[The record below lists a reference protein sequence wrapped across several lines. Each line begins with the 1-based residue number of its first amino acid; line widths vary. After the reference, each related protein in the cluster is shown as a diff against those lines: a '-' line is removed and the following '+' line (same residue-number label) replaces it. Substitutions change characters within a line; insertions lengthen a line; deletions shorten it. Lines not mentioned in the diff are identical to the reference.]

1 MIQSDADA
9 VVASLNA
16 KEPLTA
22 LEKLSPL
29 LAQEP
34 DNGSLWDYQLAALV
48 MADRHIEAEQAF
60 QRCQQLG
67 IAFTETLANACT
79 NAKKLLKPELV
90 LARGKQLEHLDK
102 ASGLKW
108 QVEALLELKQGEAAK
123 QAAERL
129 LQIANQGLSCQHLAI
144 QALRMLGD
152 ETSALGI
159 VNRAL
164 IQNPADARLTSV
176 RIELCVALGETT
188 KALEIAQQWTEK
200 YPERSS
206 AKHLSS
212 LCFHSQY
219 PSQITVAQ
227 RRERA
232 EQFANFVCRDTTPY
246 TSWKNNLE
254 ADRPLRIGLLSGDL
268 RSHPIGYFIHP
279 LLEGWQRTQ
288 LSVFVYDT
296 LEQGD
301 QLSAQMRPLTA
312 AWHKIKHVSD
322 EEVCKQ
328 IRSDK
333 IDILI
338 DLHGHTTGQRLRVM
352 ALKPAPVSATWI
364 GFQSTTGLAQIDYIL
379 VDPISVPEGAE
390 DEFVE
395 KVWRLDNY
403 FCFAPPQFD
412 LPVGPPPQEKNGY
425 TTFGSLNNP
434 KKITDEMLA
443 LWCKVLNAVPNSRL
457 FIKGTGLEKADFR
470 ASLQRRL
477 LIHGFTPE
485 QVTLEGAAPREQF
498 LASYQ
503 KIDIALDP
511 FPYSGATTT
520 VEALWCGLP
529 VIALAGD
536 RMVWRMAKSIL
547 TQAGHPEWVAEDQQA
562 FVELAA
568 NLASDPEKLAQLRV
582 NQRDKLLSGPLFD
595 ANNYSQKVGASL
607 RRLWADCV
615 AKSMEGV

>member
-1 MIQSDADA
+1 MIPSDADA

-16 KEPLTA
+16 KKPLAA

-29 LAQEP
+29 LDQEP

-48 MADRHIEAEQAF
+48 MADRHTEAEQAF
-60 QRCQQLG
+60 DRCQQLG
-67 IAFTETLANACT
+67 AIFSETLANACI
-79 NAKKLLKPELV
+79 NARRMLKPEL
-90 LARGKQLEHLDK
+90 LLTRGKQLEQFDSP
-102 ASGLKW
+102 AGLKW
-108 QVEALLELKQGEAAK
+108 QVEALLELKQTEAAK
-123 QAAERL
+123 RAADKL
-129 LQIANQGLSCQHLAI
+129 MLVASDDMACQHLAI
-144 QALRMLGD
+144 QTLRMLGD
-152 ETSALGI
+152 EKAALGL

-164 IQNPADARLTSV
+164 TQNPGDGRLTSA
-176 RIELCVALGETT
+176 RIELCVALGDTEM
-188 KALEIAQQWTEK
+188 ALSVAQQWADE
-200 YPERSS
+200 YPQRSS

-212 LCFHSQY
+212 ICFYSQY

-246 TSWKNNLE
+246 KNWKNSLE

-279 LLEGWQRTQ
+279 LLQGWQGTE
-288 LSVFVYDT
+288 LSVFVYDS

-301 QLSAQMRPLTA
+301 QLSEQMRPLTA
-312 AWHKIKHVSD
+312 AWHKIKHHSD
-322 EEVCKQ
+322 EQVCQQ

-338 DLHGHTTGQRLRVM
+338 DLHGHTTGQRLGIM

-364 GFQSTTGLAQIDYIL
+364 GFQSTTGLAQVDYIL
-379 VDPISVPEGAE
+379 ADPISVPEGAE
-390 DEFVE
+390 HEFVE
-395 KVWRLDNY
+395 KVCRLDNY

-412 LPVGPPPQEKNGY
+412 LPIAPPPQQKNGY

-443 LWCKVLNAVPNSRL
+443 LWAKVLGEVPNGRL
-457 FIKGTGLEKADFR
+457 FIKGAGLENQEFR
-470 ASLQRRL
+470 DALQRRL

-485 QVTLEGAAPREQF
+485 QVTLEGPAPREQF

-511 FPYSGATTT
+511 YPYSGATTT
-520 VEALWCGLP
+520 VEALWCGVP

-562 FVELAA
+562 FVELAE
-568 NLASDPEKLAQLRV
+568 NLASDSEKLTRLRA
-582 NQRDKLLSGPLFD
+582 NQREQLLSGRLFD
-595 ANNYSQKVGASL
+595 ADRYSQEVGKSL
-607 RRLWADCV
+607 RMLWANFV
-615 AKSMEGV
+615 ANSL

>member
-1 MIQSDADA
+1 MIPSDADA

-16 KEPLTA
+16 KEPLAA

-48 MADRHIEAEQAF
+48 MADRHTEAEQAF
-60 QRCQQLG
+60 DRCQQLG
-67 IAFTETLANACT
+67 AIFSETLANACT

-90 LARGKQLEHLDK
+90 LARGKQLEQLDK

-108 QVEALLELKQGEAAK
+108 QVEALLELKQAEAAK
-123 QAAERL
+123 RAADKL
-129 LQIANQGLSCQHLAI
+129 MLVASDDMACQHLAI
-144 QALRMLGD
+144 QTLRMLGD
-152 ETSALGI
+152 EKAALGV

-164 IQNPADARLTSV
+164 TQNPGDGRLTSA
-176 RIELCVALGETT
+176 RIELCVALGDTEM
-188 KALEIAQQWTEK
+188 ALSVAQQWADE
-200 YPERSS
+200 YPQRSS

-212 LCFHSQY
+212 ICFYSQY

-227 RRERA
+227 RRHRA

-246 TSWKNNLE
+246 KNWKNSLE
-254 ADRPLRIGLLSGDL
+254 ASRPLRIGLLSGDL

-279 LLEGWQRTQ
+279 LLQGWQGTE
-288 LSVFVYDT
+288 LSVFVYDS

-301 QLSAQMRPLTA
+301 QLSEQMRPLTA
-312 AWHKIKHVSD
+312 AWHNIKHLSD
-322 EEVCKQ
+322 EQVCKQ

-333 IDILI
+333 VDILI
-338 DLHGHTTGQRLRVM
+338 DLHGHTTGQRLGVM

-364 GFQSTTGLAQIDYIL
+364 GFQSTTGLAQVDYIL
-379 VDPISVPEGAE
+379 ADPISVPEGAE

-412 LPVGPPPQEKNGY
+412 LPIAPPPQQKNGY

-434 KKITDEMLA
+434 KKITNEMLA
-443 LWCKVLNAVPNSRL
+443 LWAKVLGEVPNSRL
-457 FIKGTGLEKADFR
+457 FIKGTGLENQEFR
-470 ASLQRRL
+470 DALQRRL

-485 QVTLEGAAPREQF
+485 QVTLEGPAPREQF

-520 VEALWCGLP
+520 VEALWCGVP

-547 TQAGHPEWVAEDQQA
+547 TQAGHPEWVTEDQQA
-562 FVELAA
+562 FVELAV
-568 NLASDPEKLAQLRV
+568 NLVSDPEKLARLRA
-582 NQRDKLLSGPLFD
+582 NQREQLMSGRLFD
-595 ANNYSQKVGASL
+595 ADKYSQEVGKSL
-607 RRLWADCV
+607 RRLWADFV
-615 AKSMEGV
+615 ANSL

>member
-48 MADRHIEAEQAF
+48 MADRHTEAEQAF
-60 QRCQQLG
+60 DRCQQLG
-67 IAFTETLANACT
+67 AIFSETLANACN

-90 LARGKQLEHLDK
+90 LARGKQLEQLDK

-129 LQIANQGLSCQHLAI
+129 LQIANQDLSCQHLAI

-152 ETSALGI
+152 EKCALGV

-164 IQNPADARLTSV
+164 TQNPGDGRLTSA
-176 RIELCVALGETT
+176 RIELCVALGDTEM
-188 KALEIAQQWTEK
+188 ALSVAQQWADE
-200 YPERSS
+200 YPQRSS
-206 AKHLSS
+206 AKHHSS
-212 LCFHSQY
+212 ICFYSQY

-246 TSWKNNLE
+246 KNWKNSLE

-279 LLEGWQRTQ
+279 LLQGWQGTE
-288 LSVFVYDT
+288 LSVFVYDS

-301 QLSAQMRPLTA
+301 QLSEQMRPLTA
-312 AWHKIKHVSD
+312 AWHNIKHLSD
-322 EEVCKQ
+322 EQVCKQ

-333 IDILI
+333 VDILI
-338 DLHGHTTGQRLRVM
+338 DLHGHTTGQRLGVM

-364 GFQSTTGLAQIDYIL
+364 GFQSTTGLAQVDYIL
-379 VDPISVPEGAE
+379 VDPISVPKGAE

-412 LPVGPPPQEKNGY
+412 LPIAPPPQQKNGY

-434 KKITDEMLA
+434 KKITNEMLA
-443 LWCKVLNAVPNSRL
+443 LWAKVLGEVPNSRL
-457 FIKGTGLEKADFR
+457 FIKGTGLENQEFR
-470 ASLQRRL
+470 DALQRRL
-477 LIHGFTPE
+477 LIHGFSPE
-485 QVTLEGAAPREQF
+485 QVTLEGPAPREQF

-503 KIDIALDP
+503 KVDIALDP

-520 VEALWCGLP
+520 VEALWCGVP

-547 TQAGHPEWVAEDQQA
+547 TQAGHPEWVAENQQA

-607 RRLWADCV
+607 RRLWADYV